1 MNNTFIAL
9 LVFLSFV
16 ASLTSTHVFASAE
29 HDQTEQAQKQGPHGG
44 FLLTNEK
51 LTLELK
57 LQEFAGKVELR
68 LYGYE
73 QNQPVDINDLSIEMN
88 LKRLVEAPQ
97 KIQFT
102 RENGYIVSTQ
112 PINEPH
118 SFALFIT
125 ANYKGERVIFEYTQ
139 HEGRTVLSER
149 AIEGAG
155 IKTEIA
161 QSGEVD
167 ISDTLF
173 GVIAPTQH
181 GTVEIM
187 APYTGLISDIF
198 VSIGQTVQ
206 KGEVLASVTNRETL
220 QNYSIKSPISG
231 VVTEQYLKRGELAS
245 ARALMQVVNLD
256 KVWVELSAFPENIE
270 NLAIGQ
276 SATVYDL
283 HHHLN
288 AQGKVFFIAP
298 MMTGGHIAR
307 ARIEL
312 NNPDGH
318 WRPGMHVN
326 SDVSIDKVNARVR
339 VKPEAIQEFNGM
351 TSVFVRKNSVFE
363 VRPVTLGA
371 KSSEWVEVI
380 AGLSPGSEYV
390 TTNSYVI
397 KADILKSGAS
407 HAH

>member
-29 HDQTEQAQKQGPHGG
+29 HDQTEQTQKQGPHGG

-57 LQEFAGKVELR
+57 LQELAGKVELR
-68 LYGYE
+68 VYGYE
-73 QNQPVDINDLSIEMN
+73 QNQPVDVNNLSIEIN
-88 LKRLVEAPQ
+88 LKRLVETPQ

-102 RENGYIVSTQ
+102 RENGYLVSTQ

-118 SFALFIT
+118 SFELLIT
-125 ANYKGERVIFEYTQ
+125 ANYKGERVSFEYSQ
-139 HEGRTVLSER
+139 HEGQTVLSER
-149 AIEGAG
+149 AIKGAG

-173 GVIAPTQH
+173 GVITPTQH

-276 SATVYDL
+276 SAIVYDL